1 MKMNKTQIPSF
12 FSPLWMVL
20 IILTLFGCAVRPDAD
35 ISVTTDKAGTR
46 LSGSLSSTK
55 TVPPFP
61 SVPGNTSTPVPS
73 VISGADEHVFEQN
86 RRLGRGINLGNA
98 LEAPS
103 EGEWGVTLNET
114 FFSLISSAGFDS
126 VRIPIRWSAH
136 ADSEFPYTIDP
147 VFFKR
152 VDWAIEQAFRNN
164 LRVVINIHHY
174 DELMEN
180 PRLHHDRFLAIWE
193 QIALHYQ
200 DYPESLYFEL
210 LNEPHGPLSVFWN
223 DLAAEA
229 IRTIRKTNPERT
241 LIVGPGNWNNMG
253 ELQDLTLPETDRN
266 LIVTVHYY
274 SPFEFTHQGAE
285 WVSGSEKYLG
295 TPWEGKEWEKKA
307 IDTDFDLVLMW
318 SQKHHRPIFLGEFG
332 AYSKADMDSRKR
344 WTEYVARSAE
354 KRGFSWAYWEFCAGF
369 GVYNPQ
375 THGWVEP
382 LLTAL
387 IPSALP

>member
-1 MKMNKTQIPSF
+1 MIFMLS
-12 FSPLWMVL
+12 
-20 IILTLFGCAVRPDAD
+20 GCAVRPDAD
-35 ISVTTDKAGTR
+35 ISVTTDKAGTH
-46 LSGSLSSTK
+46 LSGSLSFTK
-55 TVPPFP
+55 TVPSFP
-61 SVPGNTSTPVPS
+61 SVPGDTSTPVPS

-114 FFSLISSAGFDS
+114 FFLLISSAGFDS
-126 VRIPIRWSAH
+126 VRIPIRWSAP

-152 VDWAIEQAFRNN
+152 VDWAIEQAFRND

-210 LNEPHGPLSVFWN
+210 LNEPHGSLSVFWN

-253 ELQDLTLPETDRN
+253 ALQDLTLPETDRN

-307 IDTDFDLVLMW
+307 IDTDFDLALMW
-318 SQKHHRPIFLGEFG
+318 AQKYHRPIFLGEFG